1 MNNIKKFKR
10 IHVIVMDSVGIGETP
25 DADKFDDIGANTLLH
40 ISTAKNGL
48 NVPNL
53 ERLGLSNIYKL
64 KGVNTVHPSLGYYTK
79 MQEASCG
86 KDTMTGH
93 WEMMGIHTTKP
104 FKTFTENGFPD
115 ELVQELERLTGHVF
129 IGNKSASGTEILD
142 ELAMEEIQSNGKE
155 LILYTSADSVLQ
167 ICGHEEVTGLDEL
180 YRVCQIAR
188 EITLKPEY
196 KVGRVIARPYVGDS
210 VGHFTRTS
218 NRHDYALSPSSE
230 TVLDVLKSNA
240 LDVIGIG
247 KIRDIFNGQGITKS
261 IHSTSSHEGMLQ
273 TIEEMKK
280 DFTGLLFT
288 NLVDFDAKWG
298 HRRNVSGYADELED
312 FDLLLGQL
320 LGVID
325 SDTLLIITADHGNDP
340 TYKGTDHTRECVPCL
355 MYSPSM
361 KEHGILD
368 DSSSFGVLGA
378 SVLDNFDLS
387 KPSDLIGESILDLT
401 K

>member
-1 MNNIKKFKR
+1 MKYKK
-10 IHVIVMDSVGIGETP
+10 IVCVVIDSFGIGQATDTKE
-25 DADKFDDIGANTLLH
+25 FDDVGADTFGH
-40 ISTAKNGL
+40 ILEYRPDLKID
-48 NVPNL
+48 NL
-53 ERLGLSNIYKL
+53 YQLGLGNLHSSGKAL
-64 KGVNTVHPSLGYYTK
+64 QSKGYACK
-79 MQEASCG
+79 MHEASCS

-142 ELAMEEIQSNGKE
+142 ELAMEEIQSGGKK

-218 NRHDYALSPSSE
+218 NRHDYALSPSSK
-230 TVLDVLKSNA
+230 TVLDVLKSHS
-240 LDVIGIG
+240 LDVISIG
-247 KIRDIFNGQGITKS
+247 KISDIFNGQGITKS

-325 SDTLLIITADHGNDP
+325 SDTLLIITADH
-340 TYKGTDHTRECVPCL
+340 
-355 MYSPSM
+355 
-361 KEHGILD
+361 
-368 DSSSFGVLGA
+368 
-378 SVLDNFDLS
+378 
-387 KPSDLIGESILDLT
+387 
-401 K
+401 

>member
-1 MNNIKKFKR
+1 M
-10 IHVIVMDSVGIGETP
+10 H
-25 DADKFDDIGANTLLH
+25 
-40 ISTAKNGL
+40 
-48 NVPNL
+48 
-53 ERLGLSNIYKL
+53 
-64 KGVNTVHPSLGYYTK
+64 
-79 MQEASCG
+79 EASCS

-142 ELAMEEIQSNGKE
+142 ELAMEEIQSNGKK

-196 KVGRVIARPYVGDS
+196 KVGRVIARPYVGNS

-240 LDVIGIG
+240 FDVIGIG
-247 KIRDIFNGQGITKS
+247 KISDIFNGQGITKS

-312 FDLLLGQL
+312 FDVLLGQL
-320 LGVID
+320 LSVLD

-361 KEHGILD
+361 KEHGILG
-368 DSSSFGVLGA
+368 DSNSFGAIGSVVLG
-378 SVLDNFDLS
+378 DFGIDKPNYMIGEFDLN
-387 KPSDLIGESILDLT
+387 KLV
-401 K
+401 

>member
-1 MNNIKKFKR
+1 MKYKK
-10 IHVIVMDSVGIGETP
+10 IVTIVVDSFGIGQATDAKEFNDFGADTFGHILEYRP
-25 DADKFDDIGANTLLH
+25 DLK
-40 ISTAKNGL
+40 IS
-48 NVPNL
+48 NL
-53 ERLGLSNIYKL
+53 YKLGLGNL
-64 KGVNTVHPSLGYYTK
+64 HPSAVSTQSLGYAFK
-79 MQEASCG
+79 MHEASCS

-104 FKTFTENGFPD
+104 FKTFTEHGFPK
-115 ELVQELERLTGHVF
+115 ELVSELESLTGHTF

-142 ELAMEEIQSNGKE
+142 ELAMEEIKSDGKK

-196 KVGRVIARPYVGDS
+196 KVGRVIARPYIGDS

-240 LDVIGIG
+240 LNVIGIG
-247 KIRDIFNGQGITKS
+247 KISDIFNGQGITKS

-273 TIEEMKK
+273 TMEEMKK

-298 HRRNVSGYADELED
+298 HRRNVSGYGDELED

-320 LGVID
+320 LSEID

-355 MYSPSM
+355 MYSLSM
-361 KEHGILD
+361 KEHGILND
-368 DSSSFGVLGA
+368 TSSFGTIGA
-378 SVLDNFDLS
+378 SILDNFDLS
-387 KPSDLIGESILDLT
+387 KPSNLIGESVLDLT

>member
-1 MNNIKKFKR
+1 MKGNCKFKK
-10 IHVIVMDSVGIGETP
+10 IVTIVIDSFGIGQATDAKDFDDAGADTFGHILEYRPDLKIDNLYKLGLGELHP
-25 DADKFDDIGANTLLH
+25 DAKNQQEIGYAF
-40 ISTAKNGL
+40 
-48 NVPNL
+48 
-53 ERLGLSNIYKL
+53 
-64 KGVNTVHPSLGYYTK
+64 K
-79 MQEASCG
+79 MHEVSCS

-210 VGHFTRTS
+210 IGHFTRTS
-218 NRHDYALSPSSE
+218 NRHDYALSPSNL
-230 TVLDVLKSNA
+230 TALDVLKFHS

-247 KIRDIFNGQGITKS
+247 KISDIFNGQGITKS

-312 FDLLLGQL
+312 FDRLLGQL

-340 TYKGTDHTRECVPCL
+340 TFKGTDHTRECVPCL

-361 KEHGILD
+361 KEHGVLD
-368 DSSSFGVLGA
+368 DSISFGTIGA
-378 SVLDNFDLS
+378 VILNNFDVD
-387 KPSDLIGESILDLT
+387 KQNYLIGEFDLDKLV
-401 K
+401 

>member
-1 MNNIKKFKR
+1 MKENCKFKK
-10 IHVIVMDSVGIGETP
+10 IVTIVIDSFGIGQAT
-25 DADKFDDIGANTLLH
+25 DAKEFDDVGADTFGH
-40 ISTAKNGL
+40 ILEYRPDLKID
-48 NVPNL
+48 NL
-53 ERLGLSNIYKL
+53 YQLGLGNLHPNGKNLQS
-64 KGVNTVHPSLGYYTK
+64 KGYACK
-79 MQEASCG
+79 MHEASCS

-142 ELAMEEIQSNGKE
+142 ELAMEEIQSNGKK

-188 EITLKPEY
+188 ELTLKSEY
-196 KVGRVIARPYVGDS
+196 KVGRVIARPYVGNS
-210 VGHFTRTS
+210 IGHFTRTS

-230 TVLDVLKSNA
+230 TVLDVLKSND

-247 KIRDIFNGQGITKS
+247 KIRDIFNGCGITKN

-312 FDLLLGQL
+312 FDRLLGQL
-320 LGVID
+320 LGVMD

>member
-1 MNNIKKFKR
+1 MKGNCKFKK
-10 IHVIVMDSVGIGETP
+10 IVTIVIDSFGIGQAT
-25 DADKFDDIGANTLLH
+25 DAKEFDDVGADTFGH
-40 ISTAKNGL
+40 ILEYRPDLKID
-48 NVPNL
+48 NL
-53 ERLGLSNIYKL
+53 YQLGLGNLHPNGKNLQS
-64 KGVNTVHPSLGYYTK
+64 KGYACK
-79 MQEASCG
+79 MHEASCS

-142 ELAMEEIQSNGKE
+142 ELAMEEIQSDGKK

-188 EITLKPEY
+188 ELTLKPEY
-196 KVGRVIARPYVGDS
+196 KVGRVIARPYVGNS
-210 VGHFTRTS
+210 IGHFTRTS

-230 TVLDVLKSNA
+230 TVLDVLKSND

-247 KIRDIFNGQGITKS
+247 KIRDIFNGCGITKS

-312 FDLLLGQL
+312 FDVLLGQL
-320 LGVID
+320 LSVLD

-368 DSSSFGVLGA
+368 DSNSFGAIGSVVLG
-378 SVLDNFDLS
+378 DFGIDKPNYMIGKFDLN
-387 KPSDLIGESILDLT
+387 KLV
-401 K
+401 

>member
-1 MNNIKKFKR
+1 MRYKK
-10 IHVIVMDSVGIGETP
+10 IVTIVIDSFGIGQAKDAKDFNDEGTDTFGHILECRP
-25 DADKFDDIGANTLLH
+25 DLKTDNLYQLGLGNLH
-40 ISTAKNGL
+40 PKAKNKQQ
-48 NVPNL
+48 V
-53 ERLGLSNIYKL
+53 
-64 KGVNTVHPSLGYYTK
+64 GYAFK
-79 MQEASCG
+79 MNEASCS

-104 FKTFTENGFPD
+104 FKTFTENGFPK
-115 ELVQELERLTGHVF
+115 ELVSELESLTGHVF

-142 ELAMEEIQSNGKE
+142 ELAMEEIQSGGKK

-188 EITLKPEY
+188 ELTLKLEY
-196 KVGRVIARPYVGDS
+196 KVGRVIARPYVGNS
-210 VGHFTRTS
+210 VGHFIRTS
-218 NRHDYALSPSSE
+218 NRHDYALSPSSK
-230 TVLDVLKSNA
+230 TVLDALKSHS

-247 KIRDIFNGQGITKS
+247 KISDIFNGQGITKS

-273 TIEEMKK
+273 TIEEMNK

-298 HRRNVSGYADELED
+298 HRRNVSGYADELEA
-312 FDLLLGQL
+312 FDVLLGHL
-320 LGVID
+320 LSVID

-340 TYKGTDHTRECVPCL
+340 TFKGTDHTRECVPCL

-361 KEHGILD
+361 KEHGMLS

-378 SVLDNFDLS
+378 TVLDNFNLF
-387 KPSDLIGESILDLT
+387 KPVDLIGESLLEYIR
-401 K
+401 

>member
-1 MNNIKKFKR
+1 MKGNCKFKK
-10 IHVIVMDSVGIGETP
+10 IVTIVIDSFGIGQAT
-25 DADKFDDIGANTLLH
+25 DAKEFDDAGADTFGH
-40 ISTAKNGL
+40 ILEYRPDLKID
-48 NVPNL
+48 NL
-53 ERLGLSNIYKL
+53 YKLGLGNL
-64 KGVNTVHPSLGYYTK
+64 HPSGKALQSKGYVFK
-79 MQEASCG
+79 MHEASCS

-142 ELAMEEIQSNGKE
+142 ELAMEEIQSNGKK

-188 EITLKPEY
+188 ELTLKPEY
-196 KVGRVIARPYVGDS
+196 KVGRVIARPYVGNS
-210 VGHFTRTS
+210 IGHFTRTS

-230 TVLDVLKSNA
+230 TVLDVLKSND

-247 KIRDIFNGQGITKS
+247 KIRDIFNGCGITKS

-312 FDLLLGQL
+312 FDVLLGQL
-320 LGVID
+320 LSVLD

-368 DSSSFGVLGA
+368 DSSSFGAIGSVVLG
-378 SVLDNFDLS
+378 DFGIDKPNYMIGKFDLN
-387 KPSDLIGESILDLT
+387 KLV
-401 K
+401 

>member
-1 MNNIKKFKR
+1 MKYKK
-10 IHVIVMDSVGIGETP
+10 IVCVVIDSFGIGQAT
-25 DADKFDDIGANTLLH
+25 DAKDFDDFGADTFGH
-40 ISTAKNGL
+40 ILEYRPDLKID
-48 NVPNL
+48 NL
-53 ERLGLSNIYKL
+53 YKLGLGNLHPNAVSNQ
-64 KGVNTVHPSLGYYTK
+64 SLGYALK
-79 MQEASCG
+79 MHEASCS

-104 FKTFTENGFPD
+104 FKTFTEHGFPD
-115 ELVQELERLTGHVF
+115 ELVSELESLTGHVF

-142 ELAMEEIQSNGKE
+142 ELAMEEIQSNGKK

-188 EITLKPEY
+188 ELTLKPEY
-196 KVGRVIARPYVGDS
+196 KVGRVIARPYVGNS

-218 NRHDYALSPSSE
+218 NRHDYALSPSSK
-230 TVLDVLKSNA
+230 TVLDVLKSND

-247 KIRDIFNGQGITKS
+247 KISDIFNGCGITKS

-273 TIEEMKK
+273 TIEEVQT

-312 FDLLLGQL
+312 FDVLLGQL
-320 LGVID
+320 LSVID
-325 SDTLLIITADHGNDP
+325 SDTLLMITADHGNDP

-361 KEHGILD
+361 KEHRVLS

-378 SVLDNFDLS
+378 SILDNFDLV
-387 KPSDLIGESILDLT
+387 KPSDLIGESVLGLT

>member
-1 MNNIKKFKR
+1 MKGNCKFKK
-10 IHVIVMDSVGIGETP
+10 IVTIVIDSFGIGQAT
-25 DADKFDDIGANTLLH
+25 DAKDFDDAGADTFGHILEYRPDLKIDNLYKLGLGELH
-40 ISTAKNGL
+40 PNAKNQQ
-48 NVPNL
+48 
-53 ERLGLSNIYKL
+53 EI
-64 KGVNTVHPSLGYYTK
+64 GYAFK
-79 MQEASCG
+79 MHEASCS

-115 ELVQELERLTGHVF
+115 GLVQELERLTGHVF

-142 ELAMEEIQSNGKE
+142 ELAMEEIQSDGKK

-218 NRHDYALSPSSE
+218 NRHDYALSPSNL
-230 TVLDVLKSNA
+230 TALDVLKSHS

-247 KIRDIFNGQGITKS
+247 KISDIFNGQGITKS
-261 IHSTSSHEGMLQ
+261 IHSTSSHEGMIQ

-298 HRRNVSGYADELED
+298 HRRNVSGYGDELED
-312 FDLLLGQL
+312 FDRLLGQL

-355 MYSPSM
+355 LYSPSM
-361 KEHGILD
+361 KEHGVLD
-368 DSSSFGVLGA
+368 DSISFGTIGA
-378 SVLDNFDLS
+378 VILNNFDVD
-387 KPSDLIGESILDLT
+387 KQNYLIGEFDLDKLV
-401 K
+401 

>member
-1 MNNIKKFKR
+1 M
-10 IHVIVMDSVGIGETP
+10 H
-25 DADKFDDIGANTLLH
+25 
-40 ISTAKNGL
+40 
-48 NVPNL
+48 
-53 ERLGLSNIYKL
+53 
-64 KGVNTVHPSLGYYTK
+64 
-79 MQEASCG
+79 EASCS

-142 ELAMEEIQSNGKE
+142 ELAMEEIQSGGKK

-218 NRHDYALSPSSE
+218 NRHDYALSPSSK
-230 TVLDVLKSNA
+230 TVLDVLKSHS
-240 LDVIGIG
+240 LDVISIG
-247 KIRDIFNGQGITKS
+247 KISDIFNGQGITKS

-280 DFTGLLFT
+280 ILQVYYLRTLWILMP
-288 NLVDFDAKWG
+288 
-298 HRRNVSGYADELED
+298 SGAIEEMFLDMLMS
-312 FDLLLGQL
+312 LK
-320 LGVID
+320 I
-325 SDTLLIITADHGNDP
+325 LIF
-340 TYKGTDHTRECVPCL
+340 Y
-355 MYSPSM
+355 
-361 KEHGILD
+361 
-368 DSSSFGVLGA
+368 
-378 SVLDNFDLS
+378 
-387 KPSDLIGESILDLT
+387 
-401 K
+401 

>member
-1 MNNIKKFKR
+1 MRYKK
-10 IHVIVMDSVGIGETP
+10 IVTIVIDSFGIGQAKDAKDFNDEGTDTFGHILECRP
-25 DADKFDDIGANTLLH
+25 DLKTDNLYQLGLGNLH
-40 ISTAKNGL
+40 PKAKNKQQ
-48 NVPNL
+48 V
-53 ERLGLSNIYKL
+53 
-64 KGVNTVHPSLGYYTK
+64 GYAFK
-79 MQEASCG
+79 MNEASCS

-104 FKTFTENGFPD
+104 FKTFTENGFPK
-115 ELVQELERLTGHVF
+115 ELVSELESLTGHVF

-142 ELAMEEIQSNGKE
+142 ELAMEEIQSGGKK

-188 EITLKPEY
+188 ELTLKPEY
-196 KVGRVIARPYVGDS
+196 KVGRVIARPYVGNS
-210 VGHFTRTS
+210 VGHFIRTS
-218 NRHDYALSPSSE
+218 NRHDYALSPSSK
-230 TVLDVLKSNA
+230 TVLDALKSHS
-240 LDVIGIG
+240 LDVSGIG
-247 KIRDIFNGQGITKS
+247 KISDIFNGQGITKS

-273 TIEEMKK
+273 TIEEMNK

-298 HRRNVSGYADELED
+298 HRRNVSGYADELEA
-312 FDLLLGQL
+312 FDVLLGHL
-320 LGVID
+320 LSVID

-340 TYKGTDHTRECVPCL
+340 TFKGTDHTRECVPCL

-361 KEHGILD
+361 KEHGMLS

-378 SVLDNFDLS
+378 TVLDNFNLF
-387 KPSDLIGESILDLT
+387 KPVDLIGESLLEYIR
-401 K
+401 

>member
-1 MNNIKKFKR
+1 MGYKK
-10 IHVIVMDSVGIGETP
+10 IVTIVIDSFGIGQAKDAKDFNDEGTDTFGHILECRP
-25 DADKFDDIGANTLLH
+25 DLKTDNLYQLGLGNLH
-40 ISTAKNGL
+40 PKAKNKQQ
-48 NVPNL
+48 V
-53 ERLGLSNIYKL
+53 
-64 KGVNTVHPSLGYYTK
+64 GYAFK
-79 MQEASCG
+79 MNEASCS

-104 FKTFTENGFPD
+104 FKKFTENGFPK
-115 ELVQELERLTGHVF
+115 ELVSELESLTGHVF

-142 ELAMEEIQSNGKE
+142 ELAMEEIQSGGKK

-188 EITLKPEY
+188 ELTLKPEY
-196 KVGRVIARPYVGDS
+196 KVGRVIARPYVGNS
-210 VGHFTRTS
+210 VGHFIRTS
-218 NRHDYALSPSSE
+218 NRHDYALSPSSK
-230 TVLDVLKSNA
+230 TVLDALKSHS

-247 KIRDIFNGQGITKS
+247 KISDIFNGQGITKS

-273 TIEEMKK
+273 TIEEMNK

-312 FDLLLGQL
+312 FDVLLGHL
-320 LGVID
+320 LSVID

-340 TYKGTDHTRECVPCL
+340 TFKGTDHTRECVPCL

-361 KEHGILD
+361 KEHGMLS

-378 SVLDNFDLS
+378 TVLDNFNLF
-387 KPSDLIGESILDLT
+387 KPVDLIGESLLEYIR
-401 K
+401 

>member
-1 MNNIKKFKR
+1 MSEYCKYKK
-10 IHVIVMDSVGIGETP
+10 IVTIVVDSFGIGQALDAVQFNDFGADTFGHILEYRP
-25 DADKFDDIGANTLLH
+25 DLKIE
-40 ISTAKNGL
+40 
-48 NVPNL
+48 NL
-53 ERLGLSNIYKL
+53 YKLGLGNL
-64 KGVNTVHPSLGYYTK
+64 HPSGKSIQSMGYAFK
-79 MQEASCG
+79 MHEASCS

-104 FKTFTENGFPD
+104 FKTFTENGFPK
-115 ELVQELERLTGHVF
+115 ELVSELESLTGHVF

-142 ELAMEEIQSNGKE
+142 ELAMEEIQSNGKK

-196 KVGRVIARPYVGDS
+196 KVGRVIARPYVGDF

-218 NRHDYALSPSSE
+218 NRHDYALSPSSK

-247 KIRDIFNGQGITKS
+247 KISDIFNGCGTTKS

-273 TIEEMKK
+273 TIEEVQS

-298 HRRNVSGYADELED
+298 HRRNVSGYANELED
-312 FDLLLGQL
+312 FDVLLGKL
-320 LGVID
+320 LDVIEP
-325 SDTLLIITADHGNDP
+325 DTLLIITADHGNDP

-361 KEHGILD
+361 KEHGVLSD
-368 DSSSFGVLGA
+368 TNSFGVLGA

-387 KPSDLIGESILDLT
+387 KPVDLIGESALDELI
-401 K
+401 